1 MSLKSYYRDDLALQ
15 HLETALAL
23 FAEGRDYGSVV
34 TLAGAAEEVFG
45 KFLKAAGKENSLEA
59 LKRAVVAIHL
69 KLYGEPTPPKH
80 IADRVNR
87 AKNSLKHWGD
97 GDDTLLKLDLKQESM
112 DMLSRAIDNYWLL
125 KEELTPAMERFERE
139 VLRA

>member
-1 MSLKSYYRDDLALQ
+1 MPVKAYYREDLARQ

-23 FAEGRDYGSVV
+23 FAEGKDYASVV
-34 TLAGAAEEVFG
+34 TLAGAADEVFG
-45 KFLKAAGKENSLEA
+45 KFLVAEGKENSLEA
-59 LKRAVVAIHL
+59 LKRAVAAIHL

-80 IADRVNR
+80 IADRANK
-87 AKNSLKHWGD
+87 AKNSLKHWDVGD
-97 GDDTLLKLDLKQESM
+97 PKLVKFDLKQESI

-125 KEELTPAMERFERE
+125 KEDITPAMERFERE